1 MDLLDAEWRMG
12 GLKGKELEEALAEL
26 EKRRE
31 EAKKH
36 NATADSRR
44 IITSAVR
51 KQVDV
56 VISHILDGV
65 KHAHQI
71 AKIGGDED
79 KVVFAAHLS
88 ADEALTNAAMHGVEG
103 DPSKLV
109 RAHLVV
115 SINEHRELVARLVID
130 DEGKGFNPESIPD
143 PTAEDNLEETK
154 GRGLLLMKRFMDQVR
169 FNDAGNEVT
178 LEKIVK
184 PGPREE
190 QAQEG

>member
-12 GLKGKELEEALAEL
+12 GLQGKALENALAEL

-31 EAKKH
+31 EADQPD
-36 NATADSRR
+36 ATADKSRV
-44 IITSAVR
+44 ITSAVR

-65 KHAHQI
+65 RHAHKI
-71 AKIGGDED
+71 AEIGGDEER
-79 KVVFAAHLS
+79 VIFAIHLS
-88 ADEALTNAAMHGVEG
+88 ADEALTNAVMHGVEG

-109 RAHLVV
+109 RAHLIV

-130 DEGKGFNPESIPD
+130 DGGKGFNPESIPD

-190 QAQEG
+190 QVQEG